1 MKRKNTIV
9 PLCTHF
15 VSFLQ
20 RDHTKVQDNA
30 RVVADVGI
38 MYLHSTT
45 SFRDVFLMFDFTFAG
60 GVFFTVHLHFLMYE
74 MYFIVMHLA
83 DVFLQTVFILYM
95 TFLICT

>member
-1 MKRKNTIV
+1 
-9 PLCTHF
+9 
-15 VSFLQ
+15 
-20 RDHTKVQDNA
+20 
-30 RVVADVGI
+30 
-38 MYLHSTT
+38 
-45 SFRDVFLMFDFTFAG
+45 MFDFTFAG